1 MNAHILEL
9 KPPLTNVQLELLKA
23 FSLNLPEADLKKIQ
37 NFITHLLLE
46 HAHDAA
52 DAAWEE
58 RGYTNETM
66 EEWLHSHDRTP
77 YTRSA
82 SALAEV
88 VAESS
93 AKEMIGA

>member
-1 MNAHILEL
+1 MNAPIPEL

-37 NFITHLLLE
+37 AFITSLLLE
-46 HAHDAA
+46 RAHDAA

-66 EEWLHSHDRTP
+66 EEWLHAHDRTP
-77 YTRSA
+77 YRHSPA
-82 SALAEV
+82 V
-88 VAESS
+88 VAKSPDEELVE
-93 AKEMIGA
+93 A

>member
-1 MNAHILEL
+1 MNAPIPEL

-46 HAHDAA
+46 HAHDTA

-58 RGYTNETM
+58 RGYTNATM
-66 EEWLHSHDRTP
+66 EEWLHAHDRTP

-82 SALAEV
+82 SAVPAPSVE
-88 VAESS
+88 
-93 AKEMIGA
+93 EMIA

>member
-1 MNAHILEL
+1 MNATTPEL

-37 NFITHLLLE
+37 NFITNLLLE
-46 HAHDAA
+46 RAHDAA

-66 EEWLHSHDRTP
+66 EEWLHAHDRTP
-77 YTRSA
+77 YIHSA
-82 SALAEV
+82 SAV
-88 VAESS
+88 QESS
-93 AKEMIGA
+93 AQVESVTA